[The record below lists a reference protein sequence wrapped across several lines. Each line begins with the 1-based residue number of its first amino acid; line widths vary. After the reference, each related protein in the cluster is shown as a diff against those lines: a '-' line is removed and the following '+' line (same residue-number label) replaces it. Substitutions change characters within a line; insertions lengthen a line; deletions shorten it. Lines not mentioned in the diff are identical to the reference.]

1 MYKALYR
8 KYRPLVF
15 SDVVGQ
21 EHVTTTLQNQV
32 EKGNVSHAY
41 LFTGSRGTGKTTCAK
56 ILARA
61 INCLNPKDG
70 NPCGECENC
79 RGILK
84 DAMPD
89 VLEIDAASN
98 NGVNYIRELRER
110 IAFAPQQAK
119 FRVYIIDE
127 VHMLSSA
134 ASNALLKTLEEPP
147 KHAVFI
153 LATTEINAILPT
165 ILSRCQRYDFHRI
178 EPQTIA
184 ARLKF
189 VAEQEGA
196 VLTDEAASTI
206 AAIADGGMRDALS
219 ILDLCAAKGVDI
231 TDEVVNNICGR
242 ASTDYLFHIAD
253 ALDKGD
259 TTAALE
265 TVAKLHSE
273 SVDMQQLCGEMC
285 EFYRIICLIRGG
297 IDPCVASGTTS
308 SAAEKYKAFSK
319 QINIEAAMNCLRVFN
334 DALSSMNT
342 ANRRSAFE
350 MAIIKLTTPQLS
362 VDSDA
367 LLRRI
372 AALERQVAALSKGQ
386 SVTPPPLQYGKKPQS
401 EPEANKPEAP
411 EAPAAEKPEAPL
423 PVEEAPAEAPEPE
436 VIMGNGEPMAEW
448 NDIVAACFKTAPL
461 MAGLLHNSTATH
473 EGRKVIIHSPSVQL
487 RGLMAKTD
495 DIGYKG
501 LRAAIFEVMGCEL
514 IPVMEPMQSGSP
526 DDPLQGFLNR
536 LNNL

>member
-8 KYRPLVF
+8 KYRPLEF

-84 DAMPD
+84 DSMPD

-98 NGVNYIRELRER
+98 NGVDYIRELRER

-119 FRVYIIDE
+119 YRVYIIDE
-127 VHMLSSA
+127 VHMLSTA

-178 EPQTIA
+178 EPETIA
-184 ARLKF
+184 KRLKY
-189 VAEQEGA
+189 VAEQEKA
-196 VLTDEAASTI
+196 QLTDEAAMLI
-206 AAIADGGMRDALS
+206 ATIADGGMRDALS
-219 ILDLCAAKGVDI
+219 ILDLCAAGGKEI
-231 TDEVVNNICGR
+231 TEDVVNNICGR
-242 ASTDYLFHIAD
+242 ASTEYLFRLAGAIDKNNTAD
-253 ALDKGD
+253 ALGII
-259 TTAALE
+259 AS
-265 TVAKLHSE
+265 LHSE
-273 SVDMQQLCGEMC
+273 SVDMQRLCSEMC
-285 EFYRIICLIRGG
+285 EFYRTICLIRSG
-297 IDPCVASGTTS
+297 IDPKTAVGSTAT
-308 SAAEKYKAFSK
+308 AAEKYKSFSDSVT
-319 QINIEAAMNCLRVFN
+319 IEKAMNCLRVFG
-334 DALSSMNT
+334 DALTSMNT
-342 ANRRSAFE
+342 ANRRSAIE
-350 MAIIKLTTPQLS
+350 MAVIKLTTPALDTS
-362 VDSDA
+362 DDA

-372 AALERQVAALSKGQ
+372 SALERQVAALSKNRAPAPIP
-386 SVTPPPLQYGKKPQS
+386 TLQYG
-401 EPEANKPEAP
+401 
-411 EAPAAEKPEAPL
+411 AEKQETAPTP
-423 PVEEAPAEAPEPE
+423 PVEELPPLPTEAPPEKTADEELETLESE
-436 VIMGNGEPMAEW
+436 VILGSGEPMSEW

-461 MAGLLHNSTATH
+461 MFGLLNNSTATH
-473 EGRKVIIHSPSVQL
+473 EGNKIIIHSDSATL
-487 RGLMAKTD
+487 RSMMAKTD
-495 DIGYKG
+495 DISYKG
-501 LRAAIFEVMGCEL
+501 LCQAIFEVMGCEL
-514 IPVMEPMQSGSP
+514 IPKMEKEQKIKK
-526 DDPLQGFLNR
+526 DDPMLSFMDR

>member
-32 EKGNVSHAY
+32 KKGNVSHAY

-56 ILARA
+56 ILSRA
-61 INCLNPKDG
+61 INCLNPQNG

-79 RGILK
+79 KGILK
-84 DAMPD
+84 DSVPD

-98 NGVNYIRELRER
+98 NGVSYIRELRER

-127 VHMLSSA
+127 VHMLSTA

-178 EPQTIA
+178 EPETIVS
-184 ARLKF
+184 RLKY
-189 VAEQEGA
+189 VAEQENA
-196 VLTDEAASTI
+196 VLTDGAAATI
-206 AAIADGGMRDALS
+206 ASIADGGMRDALS
-219 ILDLCAAKGVDI
+219 ILDLCAAKGVEI
-231 TDEVVNNICGR
+231 TEALVNDICGR
-242 ASTDYLFHIAD
+242 ASTDYLFGIAE

-259 TTAALE
+259 SVSALE
-265 TVAKLHSE
+265 IVAKLHNE
-273 SVDMQQLCGEMC
+273 SVDMQKLCGEMC
-285 EFYRIICLIRGG
+285 EFYRTVSLIRGG
-297 IDPCVASGTTS
+297 IEPRIAAGTTAA
-308 SAAEKYKAFSK
+308 AAEKYKAFSDK
-319 QINIEAAMNCLRVFN
+319 VGIESTMNCLRVFN

-342 ANRRSAFE
+342 ANRRSAIE
-350 MAIIKLTTPQLS
+350 MAIIKLTTPQLTT
-362 VDSDA
+362 DQDA

-372 AALERQVAALSKGQ
+372 AQLERQVAALQ
-386 SVTPPPLQYGKKPQS
+386 RNQPAVAPPPLQYGSGAAAADPV
-401 EPEANKPEAP
+401 PEAVPSD
-411 EAPAAEKPEAPL
+411 APAPIEVPE
-423 PVEEAPAEAPEPE
+423 EPPQNDM
-436 VIMGNGEPMAEW
+436 ILGNGEPMVEW

-461 MAGLLHNSTATH
+461 MAGLLNGSTATH
-473 EGRKVIIHSPSVQL
+473 EGNKIIIHSDSSSL
-487 RGLMAKTD
+487 RAMMSKTEELN
-495 DIGYKG
+495 YKG
-501 LRAAIFEVMGCEL
+501 LRQAIFEVMGCEL
-514 IPVMEPMQSGSP
+514 IPLMEKEQAIKPNDPMLSFM
-526 DDPLQGFLNR
+526 DR